1 MFQSLVHHVAA
12 HLLVF
17 LELSFRMNQSQA
29 SLQNPV
35 CNMNDEAG
43 RGFPG
48 KGVAAGKADD
58 H

>member
-1 MFQSLVHHVAA
+1 MLTA